1 MKRMKNIF
9 AVFFAV
15 IMVLS
20 MVTAVSA
27 QEQAANKGSITIDN
41 AVPGQTYTIYRIF
54 DLESYDGEKYAY
66 TVNDKWKTFAE
77 GATDY
82 VTLSDDK
89 YVTWKENADAEEFAK
104 EAQLYA
110 EKYTVAAEASK
121 AASELTNAQTAAG
134 QQTTTVE
141 FEGLDLGY
149 YLVDSTMGTLCGL
162 NTTAKDVTIKE
173 KNAAPTLVKKVQEGE
188 SWTDSNDATIGD
200 TVEFQTTIHAQKGA
214 QNYVLHDKMS
224 EGLTFGGI
232 KSVTLNGEEVT
243 NDNSISNY
251 SLSTTNPDDK
261 CTFEIAFTPAFC
273 DTLSADS
280 KIVVSYTAKLNKN
293 AVIAG
298 AGNTNEARMTYGETT
313 RETTW
318 NKTTTYTWSVDVFKY
333 TNANTPLAGVTFTLS
348 TDKDGANVIKF
359 SKKTSVTEKKDDESA
374 ANATPSADIY
384 VVDSSGDANITTN
397 DSGKFELTG
406 LDAGTYYLKET
417 VAPAGYNMLSAPVEI
432 VIESTEGTTSGT
444 LTESIK
450 VGDETV
456 TEVDVQNNSGA
467 VLPSTG
473 GIGTTVFTVT
483 GLILMAG
490 AAVLIVTRRRMNTR
504 K

>member
-1 MKRMKNIF
+1 
-9 AVFFAV
+9 
-15 IMVLS
+15 
-20 MVTAVSA
+20 
-27 QEQAANKGSITIDN
+27 
-41 AVPGQTYTIYRIF
+41 
-54 DLESYDGEKYAY
+54 
-66 TVNDKWKTFAE
+66 
-77 GATDY
+77 
-82 VTLSDDK
+82 
-89 YVTWKENADAEEFAK
+89 
-104 EAQLYA
+104 
-110 EKYTVAAEASK
+110 
-121 AASELTNAQTAAG
+121 
-134 QQTTTVE
+134 
-141 FEGLDLGY
+141 
-149 YLVDSTMGTLCGL
+149 MGTLCGL